1 MERRIAAGLA
11 YAAPWIPIVAA
22 AGIIAALHFQ
32 SGAETHRS
40 REVAVLA
47 GLGFASLVG
56 AAAAVISAPRSTP
69 QNANSRAYAQVM
81 ERLRSLRV
89 RIASIGKMVGEKDLD
104 SSGLGEATAHLLAIE
119 ERLCL
124 VGPNAPSLAI
134 DPTWASASAYQDLW
148 TAIHRAEEAL
158 ICYATHDE
166 LVAGVASDKRRVA
179 GSPLAK
185 FAVELEQ
192 VAADLD
198 RSKAE
203 NAAVATRLRLIR
215 RAINDYRDGRW
226 DGLITARNH
235 LVRSALMT
243 AWTAFSLLLL
253 AVALGAPRE
262 SIAAGAVFFLVGALV
277 GLLAQVRADA
287 KRNDVVEDYGLASA
301 RLYQTVL
308 ASGLAGVAGVLL
320 MPIAIDVGGAS
331 TFTGATLSTV
341 FNVTQ
346 NPGQLLL
353 AAVFG
358 LSPQL
363 LFDRLGATADEYK
376 AQLTNTQVSSSGSD
390 TSDTAENGQG

>member
-1 MERRIAAGLA
+1 MERRITAGLA
-11 YAAPWIPIVAA
+11 YAAPWIPIAAA
-22 AGIIAALHFQ
+22 AGIIAALHLQ

-40 REVAVLA
+40 REIAVLA
-47 GLGFASLVG
+47 GLGFAVLVG
-56 AAAAVISAPRSTP
+56 AVAAVISAPRSTP

-89 RIASIGKMVGEKDLD
+89 RIASVGKLVSEKDLD
-104 SSGLGEATAHLLAIE
+104 SASVEEATAHLLAIE

-124 VGPNAPSLAI
+124 TGPNAPSRAI

-148 TAIHRAEEAL
+148 TAIHRAEESL
-158 ICYATHDE
+158 IYYATHDE
-166 LVAGVASDKRRVA
+166 LVAGVASDKLRVA
-179 GSPLAK
+179 GSALAK
-185 FAVELEQ
+185 FAADLEQ
-192 VAADLD
+192 VSADLGN
-198 RSKAE
+198 SNAE
-203 NAAVATRLRLIR
+203 DAAVAARLRLIR

-253 AVALGAPRE
+253 AVALGASRE

-320 MPIAIDVGGAS
+320 MPIAIDVGGATAS
-331 TFTGATLSTV
+331 TAATLSSV
-341 FNVTQ
+341 FNVTD

-363 LFDRLGATADEYK
+363 LLDRLGASADEYK
-376 AQLTNTQVSSSGSD
+376 AQLTNTQVSGSGSD
-390 TSDTAENGQG
+390 TSETADDGKG